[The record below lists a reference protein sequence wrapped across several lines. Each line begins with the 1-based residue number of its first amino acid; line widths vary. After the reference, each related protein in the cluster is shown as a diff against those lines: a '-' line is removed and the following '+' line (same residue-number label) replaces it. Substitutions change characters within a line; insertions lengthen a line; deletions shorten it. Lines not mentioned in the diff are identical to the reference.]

1 MLQARIAAMFMG
13 GYWDYDTLISTMDLL
28 SGGGETPPVTFL
40 NGMDKNNTDMGA
52 QAGSWRKEIRPAS
65 SYFHEYRK
73 TSDGFQRCL
82 RQGLVLFP
90 KNQVNPG
97 WTF

>member
-1 MLQARIAAMFMG
+1 
-13 GYWDYDTLISTMDLL
+13 MDLL

-40 NGMDKNNTDMGA
+40 NGMDNTDMGA

-97 WTF
+97 